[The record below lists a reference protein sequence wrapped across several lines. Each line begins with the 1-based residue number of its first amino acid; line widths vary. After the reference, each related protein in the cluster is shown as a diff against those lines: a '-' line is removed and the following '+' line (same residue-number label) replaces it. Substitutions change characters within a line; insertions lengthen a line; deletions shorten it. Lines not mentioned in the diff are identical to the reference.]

1 LREAE
6 NTLARACAKGDR
18 NAQKTLYEQYKT
30 PLYRL
35 CLRYARDAQEAED
48 FLHEAFLRIFSDIH
62 QFKGRGAL
70 GGWLRRVA
78 LNNTL
83 QLLRRSQHWQPVEEE
98 DAWISEAE
106 EDTLPPP
113 PPMAELLAHIQRL
126 PAGYRTVFNLYV
138 LDQYTH
144 QDIARE
150 LGISVGAS
158 KSQLSKAKAQL
169 RRQLSA
175 TTTTP

>member
-1 LREAE
+1 M
-6 NTLARACAKGDR
+6 
-18 NAQKTLYEQYKT
+18 YEQYKT

-48 FLHEAFLRIFSDIH
+48 FLHDAFLRIFKDIR
-62 QFKGRGAL
+62 QYEGKGAL

-83 QLLRRSQHWQPVEEE
+83 QHLRRHQHWLPVEEQGDWAE
-98 DAWISEAE
+98 EEEAE
-106 EDTLPPP
+106 LPPP
-113 PPMAELLAHIQRL
+113 PPMAELLAHIQQL

-138 LDQYTH
+138 LEQYSH

-175 TTTTP
+175 ATTT